1 MVKDTT
7 LHVLIGERFLF
18 HRRIQIPDYSSP
30 EGRGSSRCTPAG
42 LGAADPA
49 PAPHLVPL
57 HLLPEQ
63 HVIFQESSLQ
73 TDKMLELQTG
83 DGIEEDPS
91 EQEDLFGGA
100 HPQAFGLR
108 GKTTEK

>member
-1 MVKDTT
+1 MCTC
-7 LHVLIGERFLF
+7 RA
-18 HRRIQIPDYSSP
+18 QSSH
-30 EGRGSSRCTPAG
+30 A
-42 LGAADPA
+42 A
-49 PAPHLVPL
+49 PAPYLVPL

-63 HVIFQESSLQ
+63 HIIFQESSLQ

-108 GKTTEK
+108 GTTTEKWELKPGKDDRTAVERRTGCRLCSEK